1 MNATLTTLLS
11 IVVAVGGIA
20 LGAWGGGVLGQ
31 RARGH
36 SGRYWLLN
44 AAVVLIGFLLSF
56 LAAIVALPYLSFLA
70 IGFMGGG
77 ITGLKYGY
85 GRSEGIWKTH
95 DIWMHSDED
104 LIEPEKRDTPD
115 GDARF
120 ESNELQGSKGKES
133 L

>member
-11 IVVAVGGIA
+11 IVVTVGAIA
-20 LGAWGGGVLGQ
+20 LGAWGGGTLGQ
-31 RARGH
+31 RARGR

-56 LAAIVALPYLSFLA
+56 LAAIVALPYLSFAA

-95 DIWMHSDED
+95 DVWMRSDAD
-104 LIEPEKRDTPD
+104 LIEPDKRDAPEGED
-115 GDARF
+115 RF
-120 ESNELQGSKGKES
+120 ESNELESSKGKES
-133 L
+133 R